1 MLERTGPLGPGR
13 FSVRGEAG
21 EFVDRL
27 PPSIQLSAERA
38 EFYLCLSRAFRPPR
52 TDADA
57 RAVLDLLPGD
67 LRILNAALR
76 YPIGA
81 ELDGLDK
88 AAIGPKNA
96 EPFRLAYARLFL
108 SPPTPAPL
116 NAGVYLDGGIM
127 GRSTLMMEEWYRR
140 HGLAR
145 AEGFGDLPDHISMLL
160 EFLALLWTKAARG
173 EGPSEEAVS
182 WSVNC
187 LRSWLPD
194 LAARVA
200 AVTGSE
206 NLPAVHLHLIRI
218 VAKAVSHDIALAE
231 GTSVGGSDN

>member
-1 MLERTGPLGPGR
+1 MQP
-13 FSVRGEAG
+13 
-21 EFVDRL
+21 
-27 PPSIQLSAERA
+27 SAERA
-38 EFYLCLSRAFRPPR
+38 EFYLCLSRAFHAPQ

-81 ELDGLDK
+81 ELDALDK
-88 AAIGPKNA
+88 AAIELKDA
-96 EPFRLAYARLFL
+96 ETFRLAYARLFL

-145 AEGFGDLPDHISMLL
+145 ADGFGDLPDHISMLL
-160 EFLALLWTKAARG
+160 EFLALLWTKATRG

-194 LAARVA
+194 LVVRVA
-200 AVTGSE
+200 EVTAAE

-218 VAKAVSHDIALAE
+218 VAKAVSHDVALAE
-231 GTSVGGSDN
+231 GTVRGDSSD

>member
-1 MLERTGPLGPGR
+1 M
-13 FSVRGEAG
+13 
-21 EFVDRL
+21 DRL
-27 PPSIQLSAERA
+27 PPPVQLSTERA
-38 EFYLCLSRAFRPPR
+38 EFYLCLSRAFRAPR

-81 ELDGLDK
+81 ELDDLDRAVVGTK
-88 AAIGPKNA
+88 DA
-96 EPFRLAYARLFL
+96 ETFRLAYAKLFL

-127 GRSTLMMEEWYRR
+127 GCSTLMMEEWYRR

-145 AEGFGDLPDHISMLL
+145 ADGFGDLPDHISILL
-160 EFLALLWTKAARG
+160 EFLALLWTKATLG
-173 EGPSEEAVS
+173 EGPADEAVS

-200 AVTGSE
+200 EVTAAE
-206 NLPAVHLHLIRI
+206 NLPAVHLDLIRV
-218 VAKAVSHDIALAE
+218 VAKAVSHDIARAE
-231 GTSVGGSDN
+231 GTAGGGSGD

>member
-1 MLERTGPLGPGR
+1 M
-13 FSVRGEAG
+13 
-21 EFVDRL
+21 DRL
-27 PPSIQLSAERA
+27 PPSIQLSVERA
-38 EFYLCLSRAFRPPR
+38 EFYLCLSRAFRPPQ

-67 LRILNAALR
+67 LRIINSMLR

-81 ELDGLDK
+81 ELDDLER
-88 AAIGPKNA
+88 AVIGTKDA
-96 EPFRLAYARLFL
+96 KTFRLAYAKLFL
-108 SPPTPAPL
+108 SPPIPAPL

-145 AEGFGDLPDHISMLL
+145 AEGFSDLPDHLSMLL

-200 AVTGSE
+200 AVIESE
-206 NLPAVHLHLIRI
+206 NLPALHLHLIRI

-231 GTSVGGSDN
+231 GTAGN